1 MKPLRFI
8 HVSKTGGQSIAAAA
22 NGQAQIKWGMMDTDY
37 GKGIH
42 CHRLLSDVK
51 SPALKNDTMKNK
63 YDWFMVV
70 RNPYERAVSEY
81 NWSGA
86 EMDVNVYLNR
96 MISDIEMGFIESGQ
110 HITPQ
115 YKYLE
120 TKYTIHVLRFEN
132 LDEEFSQLM
141 KKYNYSIELRKRI
154 NVSQKRASIKDLSLE
169 TIEYINKVYE
179 KDFTTFGYEM
189 VHSVFT

>member
-8 HVSKTGGQSIAAAA
+8 HVSKTGGQSIAVAAK
-22 NGQAQIKWGMMDTDY
+22 NQASLEWGMFDKDY
-37 GKGIH
+37 GIGIH
-42 CHRLLSDVK
+42 CHRLLSDVYGP
-51 SPALKNDTMKNK
+51 SLKNDIMKNQ

-70 RNPYERAVSEY
+70 RNPYDRAVSEY

-86 EMDVNVYLNR
+86 EIDINVYLKR
-96 MISDIEMGFIESGQ
+96 MISDIEMGFIDSGQ
-110 HITPQ
+110 HIVEQ

-120 TKYTIHVLRFEN
+120 KKYTIHVLRFEN
-132 LDEEFSQLM
+132 LDQEFSELM
-141 KKYNYSIELRKRI
+141 KQYNYSIELKKRV
-154 NVSQKRASIKDLSLE
+154 NVSEKRASLKDLSLE
-169 TIEYINKVYE
+169 TIEYINQVYE

>member
-8 HVSKTGGQSIAAAA
+8 HVSKTGGQSIAVAAKRQA
-22 NGQAQIKWGMMDTDY
+22 NIDWGMNDTDY
-37 GKGIH
+37 GIGIH
-42 CHRLLSDVK
+42 CHRLLSDVNGP
-51 SPALKNDTMKNK
+51 SLKNDTMKNK

-81 NWSGA
+81 NWSGVD
-86 EMDVNVYLNR
+86 MNINIYLKR

-110 HITPQ
+110 HIVEQ

-120 TKYTIHVLRFEN
+120 AKYTIHVLRFEN
-132 LDEEFSQLM
+132 LDEEFSELM
-141 KKYNYSIELRKRI
+141 KKYGYSIELKKRV
-154 NVSQKRASIKDLSLE
+154 NVSQKSASIKDLSLE